1 MKLVPGTSVE
11 KKKLKISLYVTGHSG
26 FIQKFRKK

>member
-11 KKKLKISLYVTGHSG
+11 KKLKISLYVTGHSG
-26 FIQKFRKK
+26 FIQKFKK